1 MNNKQK
7 YLIVVCGPT
16 AVGKTKVAI
25 ELARHFKTDIIS
37 ADSRQFYREMSIGTA
52 KPDKEELASAK
63 HHFINNLSI
72 HDGYSSGDFEKEA
85 LLKADELF
93 QTTDLIIVA
102 GGSGLFIKALC
113 EGFDKYPEVSP
124 ELRETLNEELQDK
137 GLESLQEELKEKDPE
152 YFSKVDIHNP
162 QRVIRALEIIR
173 STGKAFSSFQK
184 ENKSKRPFKTIYIGL
199 HMDRALLYERIN
211 KRVDLMIDAGLM
223 DEIKE
228 LYKDRS
234 LNALQTVGYT
244 ELFDFLDGSKTKEEA
259 IALIKQNSRRYAKR
273 QLTWFRKIE
282 GINWFEP
289 TAIEQIIEHIESEV
303 KESGTETIL

>member
-52 KPDKEELASAK
+52 KPDKEELAAAK

-72 HDGYSSGDFEKEA
+72 HDTYSSGQFEEEA
-85 LLKADELF
+85 LEKTAKLF
-93 QTTDLIIVA
+93 QKHDQLILA

-113 EGFDKYPEVSP
+113 EGFDEYPEVP
-124 ELRETLNEELQDK
+124 KELRVALNQKLNLVGLQ
-137 GLESLQEELKEKDPE
+137 SLQEDLKGKDPE

-162 QRVIRALEIIR
+162 QRVIRALEIIYT
-173 STGKAFSSFQK
+173 TGKTFTSFQNQPK
-184 ENKSKRPFKTIYIGL
+184 QKRPFKTIYIGL

-211 KRVDLMIDAGLM
+211 KRVDLMIESGLM
-223 DEIKE
+223 DEIRE
-228 LYKDRS
+228 LYKHRS
-234 LNALQTVGYT
+234 LNALQTVGYA
-244 ELFDFLDGSKTKEEA
+244 ELFDYLDGNKTKEEA

-282 GINWFEP
+282 GIKWFEP
-289 TAIEQIIEHIESEV
+289 TAIEQIIEHIETEV